1 MPQFPQRVSVD
12 SSDIHQLND
21 VFGLSRGLPRIYVWR
36 ERVDDRFLEE
46 LAREKHVVVHGSS
59 KQGKTSLRK
68 RHLRDDA
75 HIYVQ
80 CTRDLSR
87 AKIYEMILKFA
98 GVKVRAVY
106 GTTASDGSKY
116 GGGGEAAAKLP
127 FFGSAKAEVSIER
140 QRSAGESISMQD
152 LELDL
157 NDPNDVIRVLDA
169 VQFRKRIVIEDFH
182 YLDEEVQRAFAFDL
196 KVFHE
201 ISGILFVVIGVWLET
216 NRLIMF
222 NGDLSGRISTV
233 DADKW
238 SEDELRQ
245 VIRKGAALLNIDI
258 PGDVQR
264 ALITRCQ
271 NNVGLLQ
278 EACYRLCRNAGL
290 RATSQTRRS
299 VGTVRAAD
307 EIYNEMVASEASRY
321 LNFLVAFAEGL
332 SDTKFEIYK
341 WIAWAIITAEPNE
354 LRSGLPVLTIYKR
367 VVSKHRSG
375 NSIQQNTVSKALD
388 RVGIVQYKHKL
399 QPLIFDYDGSR
410 LRIVDANFIAFLEV
424 QQQDELLQA
433 IGLRTG
439 KAR

>member
-1 MPQFPQRVSVD
+1 MD
-12 SSDIHQLND
+12 SSAIHQLND
-21 VFGLSRGLPRIYVWR
+21 VFGLSRRLPRIYVWR
-36 ERVDDRFLEE
+36 NAVDDRFLEE
-46 LAREKHVVVHGSS
+46 LARDKHVVVHGSS

-68 RHLRDDA
+68 RHLRDED

-106 GTTASDGSKY
+106 ASTESSGTKY
-116 GGGGEAAAKLP
+116 GGGGEAAGKLP
-127 FFGSAKAEVSIER
+127 FFGSAKAEVSIES
-140 QRSAGESISMQD
+140 QRSEGESLSQQE

-169 VQFRKRIVIEDFH
+169 AQFRKRIVIEDFH

-222 NGDLSGRISTV
+222 NGDLSGRIATV
-233 DADKW
+233 DAGKW

-245 VIRKGAALLNIDI
+245 VIRKGAELLNIDI

-271 NNVGLLQ
+271 SNVGLLQ
-278 EACYRLCRNAGL
+278 EACYRLCSNADL

-299 VGTVRAAD
+299 IGTVRAVDA
-307 EIYNEMVASEASRY
+307 IYTEMVASEASRY

-354 LRSGLPVLTIYKR
+354 WRSGLTVIAIYKR
-367 VVSKHRSG
+367 IVSKHRAG
-375 NSIQQNTVSKALD
+375 ASIQQNIVSKALD

-399 QPLIFDYDGSR
+399 QPLIFDYDGNR
-410 LRIVDANFIAFLEV
+410 LRIVDANFIAYLET
-424 QQQDELLQA
+424 QDRDELLQA
-433 IGLRTG
+433 IGQKRG
-439 KAR
+439 KAG